1 MSDSNLELGSQLASL
16 LRQQRVLTSPLERFA
31 YASDA
36 SFYRLIPQAVVQPN
50 SLNEV
55 VSLFDF
61 SQKRGVPLTFRAAG
75 TSLSGQAVT
84 NGILVDISK
93 SWGRIQVETNGER
106 IRLQPGVIGAQANAA
121 LKRYGRRIGPD
132 PASIDACMLGGII
145 ANNSSGMCC
154 GVVENAYHTMDSL
167 TFALPNGLIIDTASP
182 EAKNKLKGEASAIWN
197 GLLELRER
205 LLAND
210 DLRERVRRRYL
221 TKNTNGYSL
230 NALLDY
236 SDPLDILAHLMVGSE
251 GTLGFIAEVVLN
263 TLPDYQL
270 KYTGMLYFHTVQDA
284 ADAILP
290 LRDSGAR
297 ALEIMDRPAMR
308 SVENLPGAPSILASL
323 PENAAAILVEYQD
336 NRPEQFAA
344 YSLAAQSA
352 CRELKLLSEPYFTQD
367 PNEQATLWKLRKGMI
382 PSVGATRRQGTTLLI
397 EDITFPVPRLA
408 EGITDL
414 QSLFHVHGYPEG
426 LIFGHAKD
434 GNLHFIITQ
443 SFNTEAEITRF
454 DRFMVDLVNV
464 VTGKYDGALKAEHG
478 TGRNMAP
485 FVEAEWGEAATTIM
499 RNLKSLIDPNGL
511 LNPGV
516 IINDDPRAHV
526 SDLKSI
532 PIVESEVDRCIEC
545 GFCEANCPSRRLTT
559 TPRQRIVVRREIA
572 RQRLAGSDLGSQAD
586 PATLASLIADFKYAG
601 MDTCAVDGL
610 CATSCPVNINTGDLI
625 KHLRADG
632 ISARG
637 QQTALTLSKHFK
649 TVEQAFRLGSR
660 MGHLAEKVVGAAGI
674 LAATRLVE
682 RLTGLN
688 LPKWNTAVL
697 YPTGRIPMTNSKE
710 GAEYI
715 YFPSCISR
723 AIGTPP
729 NDAKAPSLIE
739 TFQTLADRA
748 GVKVWIPPDAA
759 GHCCGMPFGSKG
771 YTAAYQDM
779 LHRTLTSFWDWSE
792 GGRLPVVI
800 DTSSCAYTL
809 RTCADVLLPSDRE
822 KWQRLTILDSL
833 EFAHDILL
841 PRLKIHPLSVDVVL
855 HPNCAARKLNLTGK
869 LVAISK
875 ASAGSATV
883 PNSLDCC
890 GFAGDRGLLFPE
902 LTASATSLE
911 SAEVNSCEYG
921 GYYSSNLTCEMGMA
935 AATRKPYR
943 SFLYLLE
950 QATR

>member
-1 MSDSNLELGSQLASL
+1 MSDSNLELGNQLASL
-16 LRQQRVLTSPLERFA
+16 LPRQRVLTKPLERFA

-50 SLNEV
+50 SMDEV
-55 VSLFDF
+55 VSLINF
-61 SQKRGVPLTFRAAG
+61 SQKRAVPLTFRAAG

-84 NGILVDISK
+84 NGILVDVSK
-93 SWGRIQVETNGER
+93 YWGKIQIEANGER
-106 IRLQPGVIGAQANAA
+106 IRLQPGVIGAHANAA
-121 LKRYGRRIGPD
+121 LKQYGRRIGPD

-154 GVVENAYHTMDSL
+154 GVVENAYHTMHSL
-167 TFALPNGLIIDTASP
+167 KFALPNGLIIDTSSP
-182 EAKNKLKGEASAIWN
+182 DAKKKLMGEASAIWN
-197 GLLELRER
+197 GLLDLRER
-205 LLAND
+205 LLAD
-210 DLRERVRRRYL
+210 DGLRERVRQRYQ

-236 SDPLDILAHLMVGSE
+236 GDPLDILAHLMVGSE

-270 KYTGMLYFHTVQDA
+270 KYTVMLYFHTVQDA
-284 ADAILP
+284 ADAIIP

-297 ALEIMDRPAMR
+297 ALEIMDRAALR

-344 YSLAAQSA
+344 YSLAAQHA
-352 CRELKLLSEPYFTQD
+352 CQELKLLSEPLFTQD
-367 PNEQATLWKLRKGMI
+367 PDEQAALWKLRKGMI

-397 EDITFPVPRLA
+397 EDITFPLPRLA

-414 QSLFHVHGYPEG
+414 QSLFHTHGYPEG

-443 SFNTEAEITRF
+443 SFNTESEITRF
-454 DRFMVDLVNV
+454 DRFMVDLVKV
-464 VTGKYDGALKAEHG
+464 VAGKYDGALKAEHG

-485 FVEAEWGEAATTIM
+485 FVEAEWGSQAYAIM
-499 RNLKSLIDPNGL
+499 RDLKSLIDPSGF
-511 LNPGV
+511 LNPDV
-516 IINDDPRAHV
+516 IINPNPRAHV
-526 SDLKSI
+526 SDLKSL

-545 GFCEANCPSRRLTT
+545 GFCESSCPSRRLTL

-572 RQRLAGSDLGSQAD
+572 RQRMAISEPTSPAD
-586 PATLASLIADFKYAG
+586 PATLASLVADFKYAG

-610 CATSCPVNINTGDLI
+610 CATSCPVTINTGDLI
-625 KHLRADG
+625 KHLRVDG

-637 QQTALTLSKHFK
+637 QHIALSLSKHFK
-649 TVEQAFRLGSR
+649 TVEQVVKLGTRL
-660 MGHLAEKVVGAAGI
+660 GHLAEQVVGVKGI
-674 LAATRLVE
+674 LVITHLAE
-682 RLTGLN
+682 RISGWN
-688 LPKWNTAVL
+688 LPKWNKTVL
-697 YPTGRIPMTNSKE
+697 YPTRRIPMTQKK

-723 AIGTPP
+723 MIGNPP
-729 NDAKAPSLIE
+729 GDAKAPSLIE
-739 TFQTLADRA
+739 TFLTLANRA

-779 LHRTLTSFWDWSE
+779 LHRTLTCLWEWSE
-792 GGRLPVVI
+792 GGRLTVVM
-800 DTSSCAYTL
+800 DASSCAYTL
-809 RTCADVLLPSDRE
+809 RSCGDALSPSDRE
-822 KWQRLTILDSL
+822 KWQRLTIIDSL

-841 PRLKIHPLSVDVVL
+841 PRLEVHPLPIDVVL

-875 ASAGSATV
+875 ASAASTKI
-883 PNSLDCC
+883 PYSLDCC

-911 SAEVNSCEYG
+911 SAEVNACQYG

-935 AATRKPYR
+935 AATGKPYR
-943 SFLYLLE
+943 SILYLLE